1 MKTVEIGLPVLSA
14 VLMLG
19 GHSLW
24 RAVSAPPVPRT
35 PIVIQFE
42 PPIPHITVEYAKMC
56 SSLCGTVRPY
66 VPEALYP
73 AR

>member
-1 MKTVEIGLPVLSA
+1 MKAVEIWLPVLAS

-24 RAVSAPPVPRT
+24 RAVSAPPLPPT

-42 PPIPHITVEYAKMC
+42 PPIPRVTVEYAKMC
-56 SSLCGTVRPY
+56 SSSCGTVRPY

-73 AR
+73 GH